1 MRALI
6 TGFTGSHMSED
17 ALGCGAEVYSSV
29 RWRSKMENIEHLRS
43 RLSLIEC
50 DLRDL
55 STVENLFETS
65 IPGYVIRLAAHD
77 RLPRVRAPRRSH
89 LPARRRGAVRH
100 RGDAGQLLSCG
111 SPPSPRHKR
120 VEPRSGGGELPPPA
134 PRRRGAGPEAAP
146 LRALSGPPVEHCGC
160 RGDAEVARLYARC
173 CGALI
178 FPSVEDFRTT
188 PHQAMA
194 AGHCVHALAPRR
206 GPSRPWCRPAGP
218 GRRRASSST
227 SRRWKTWR
235 SPPP

>member
-29 RWRSKMENIEHLRS
+29 RWRSKMENIKHLRS

-55 STVENLFETS
+55 STVQNLFETS

-77 RLPRVRAPRRSH
+77 RLPRVRRPAEVIYPPVGVARFAIEETPGNYYLVVSALAP
-89 LPARRRGAVRH
+89 
-100 RGDAGQLLSCG
+100 
-111 SPPSPRHKR
+111 HKR

-178 FPSVEDFRTT
+178 FPSVEDFGTT

-194 AGHCVHALAPRR
+194 AGHCVHALAPGR
-206 GPSRPWCRPAGP
+206 GPSRPWCRPAGS